1 MATKMISETLIE
13 HLLKFLQNN
22 KKADLLT
29 TYFFFLEEKFKLQPV
44 VFGRERK
51 IYQSLDELLAKL
63 EKEGKVWRETQIKI
77 QFGQQSVN
85 EETKRIYICPFTG
98 KVFGDNT
105 HPNPQ
110 DAIYDWVAS
119 CPENK
124 ETDNGMKAK
133 RFLISEDPEVIKNY
147 IQKAKAP
154 ITKTVY
160 SSSITGKLFNTKR
173 SVIEDFK
180 KNQIKP
186 IALMDVP
193 SQNRF
198 EIEEDF
204 MEFLQKQLDDSQVSA
219 FIEEIGDHKEFESYV
234 SRWMEE

>member
-1 MATKMISETLIE
+1 MATKMISGTLIE
-13 HLLKFLQNN
+13 RLLKFLQKN

-29 TYFFFLEEKFKLQPV
+29 TYFFFLEEKFELQPV

-85 EETKRIYICPFTG
+85 EETTRIYICPFTG
-98 KVFGDNT
+98 KVFGNNT

-110 DAIYDWVAS
+110 DAIYDWVAH

-124 ETDNGMKAK
+124 EDDNGMKVK
-133 RFLISEDPEVIKNY
+133 RFHISEDPEVIKNY
-147 IQKAKAP
+147 IQKAKDP

-160 SSSITGKLFNTKR
+160 SSAVTGKLFNTKR

-180 KNQIKP
+180 KNQIKSIP
-186 IALMDVP
+186 LMDVP

-219 FIEEIGDHKEFESYV
+219 FVEEIGDHKEFESYV
-234 SRWMEE
+234 NCWVEE